1 MQPPAPHRVAK
12 PVVPLEPARRE
23 TAQLIPA
30 GAEIPGFGDQLH
42 TGQHRVLGDGLEKCA
57 AGIEAVLGTAQHAGQ
72 VEPEPVDMHVVH
84 PVTQAVHHE
93 LQHARL
99 TQIQRIAATG
109 VIDVG
114 IGALVRQP
122 VPRCVVQ
129 PPPAQRRP
137 GLVGLAGV
145 IEDDIED
152 HFDAGPVQG
161 SHHGP
166 KLIAHGARVGRRRIT
181 GLRAK
186 EAERVVAPVI
196 DEPPVRQV
204 PLVQVLVHRQ
214 QADRGD
220 AEPLQMRQD
229 RRVGKAGIGAAHRFG
244 NAGMQAGEAL
254 DMQFV
259 QHGLGRRALGRCIVD
274 PVGVVIDHPGLQRMG
289 RVVARIGPRRFV
301 RIGAQVIVAPLEAA
315 DDFARPRVEQQ
326 LVRIEAMAMVGP
338 PWTLCPQ
345 SVDQSRSGPGQV
357 AVPDVAGVA
366 GQRDPL
372 QFMFAPRVEQAQ
384 FDALRVRREHG
395 EVDAPAIPV
404 GAQRPRPPLVQ
415 AGHRLRGGADHGIH
429 SKNTVASGGRLIATD
444 QRRPWLAASRARNSP
459 NGVPTSLPP

>member
-1 MQPPAPHRVAK
+1 M
-12 PVVPLEPARRE
+12 
-23 TAQLIPA
+23 
-30 GAEIPGFGDQLH
+30 
-42 TGQHRVLGDGLEKCA
+42 
-57 AGIEAVLGTAQHAGQ
+57 LGTTQHAGQ
-72 VEPEPVDMHVVH
+72 VEPEPIDMHVVH

-99 TQIQRIAATG
+99 TQIQRIAATR
-109 VIDVG
+109 VVDVRV
-114 IGALVRQP
+114 GALVRQP
-122 VPRCVVQ
+122 VPRRVVQ

-137 GLVGLAGV
+137 GFVGLAGV

-220 AEPLQMRQD
+220 AEPLQMRQH
-229 RRVGKAGIGAAHRFG
+229 RRVGEAGIGAAQRLG
-244 NAGMQAGEAL
+244 DAGVQAGEAL
-254 DMQFV
+254 DMQFI
-259 QHGLGRRALGRCIVD
+259 QHGLGWRTLRRRIVD
-274 PVGVVIDHPGLQRMG
+274 PVRVVIDHPGFQRSR
-289 RVVARIGPRRFV
+289 RVVARVGPRRV
-301 RIGAQVIVAPLEAA
+301 ARIGAQVFVAPLEAA

-326 LVRIEAMAMVGP
+326 FVRIEAMAMIGP
-338 PWTLCPQ
+338 PGTMRPQ
-345 SVDQSRSGPGQV
+345 SVDQPRRGTGQI

-366 GQRDPL
+366 GQWDPL
-372 QFMFAPRVEQAQ
+372 QFEFAPGVEQAQ

-395 EVDAPAIPV
+395 EVDAAAIPV
-404 GAQRPRPPLVQ
+404 GTQRPGPSLVQ
-415 AGHRLRGGADHGIH
+415 AGHGLRGGVAHGIH
-429 SKNTVASGGRLIATD
+429 SKNTVASGGRVIATD
-444 QRRPWLAASRARNSP
+444 QRRPWLATSRARNSP